1 MKNLISA
8 VGFLLIS
15 AVGVCQIVNIP
26 DANFKNVLLAHIDI
40 NTNSDSE
47 IQVSEAVEFYDFL
60 DVSGY
65 DISDL
70 TGIEAF
76 TNLPGLYCSD
86 NYLTS
91 LDISANIYLEALRI
105 SHNQLTSLD
114 VSSNPN
120 LIELAC
126 DFNQLTSLDIS
137 ANTLLDYLDCE
148 SNNISTLNLSTNTAL
163 IYLDCRNNL
172 LTSLQLTA
180 NTALTYVDCGYNSLV
195 DLDVSANTALI
206 TLNCDRTYTL
216 TSIDVSNN
224 TLLTHF
230 DCGFGSLTSLDVSTN
245 TALIYLDCGFNS
257 ILNLD
262 CSNNVALVNLG
273 CFYNSL
279 ITLNVKNG
287 PFRDTYFNATY
298 NPDLDCILVDDV
310 PWAIQNCVIDST
322 ASYGVSCTIGIT
334 EETTSSFQLFPNPA
348 TTDLTLTTA
357 TPTQTD
363 YTLYDLS
370 GRALRTGSF
379 MQNTTITISDFAAG
393 AYFIELRSE
402 EGSSRQKFIK
412 Q

>member
-15 AVGVCQIVNIP
+15 AVSVCQVVNIP

-114 VSSNPN
+114 VSSNPDI
-120 LIELAC
+120 IELVC
-126 DFNQLTSLDIS
+126 SNNQLTNIDVTNNLNLDYLDIKGNYISSLDISGNSYLRYVICSDNQLTSLDFS
-137 ANTLLDYLDCE
+137 ANPNIIHLKCL
-148 SNNISTLNLSTNTAL
+148 NNE
-163 IYLDCRNNL
+163 
-172 LTSLQLTA
+172 
-180 NTALTYVDCGYNSLV
+180 
-195 DLDVSANTALI
+195 
-206 TLNCDRTYTL
+206 
-216 TSIDVSNN
+216 
-224 TLLTHF
+224 
-230 DCGFGSLTSLDVSTN
+230 LTSLDLRNGNN
-245 TALIYLDCGFNS
+245 TDIDEFS
-257 ILNLD
+257 
-262 CSNNVALVNLG
+262 
-273 CFYNSL
+273 
-279 ITLNVKNG
+279 VK
-287 PFRDTYFNATY
+287 Y
-298 NPDLDCILVDDV
+298 NPDLLCILVDNAAWSIANWTA
-310 PWAIQNCVIDST
+310 PNEIDST
-322 ASYGVSCTIGIT
+322 AGFAESEICNVGINNPA
-334 EETTSSFQLFPNPA
+334 SSPFQLFPNPA
-348 TTDLTLTTA
+348 TTHLTLTT
-357 TPTQTD
+357 PTTAQTD

-370 GRALRTGSF
+370 GRALHSGSF
-379 MQNTTITISDFAAG
+379 MQNTTITINDFAAG
-393 AYFIELRSE
+393 AYFVELRSE